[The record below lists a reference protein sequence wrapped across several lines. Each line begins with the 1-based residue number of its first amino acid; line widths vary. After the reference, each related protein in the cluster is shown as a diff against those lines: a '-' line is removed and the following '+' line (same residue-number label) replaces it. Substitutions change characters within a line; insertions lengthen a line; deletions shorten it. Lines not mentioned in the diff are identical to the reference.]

1 MEREDLFFGEDES
14 DNRRNSVFA
23 LVIYDI
29 TDNKTRLKFSKFLDG
44 YGTRIQKSAYEI
56 KTSAAKYKKMLDQ
69 IPQYCSEEDSIR
81 VYKLT
86 SRSEVT
92 KWGKDLS
99 TDIEDV
105 VLI

>member
-1 MEREDLFFGEDES
+1 MEKENLFFGLDES
-14 DNRRNSVFA
+14 DNRKNYIFA

-29 TDNKTRLKFSKFLDG
+29 VDNKVRTKFSKFLDG

-56 KTSAAKYKKMLDQ
+56 KTTKKKYNELLITIPRYCSAA
-69 IPQYCSEEDSIR
+69 DSIR
-81 VYKLT
+81 VYRLT
-86 SRSEVT
+86 SRSEVA

>member
-1 MEREDLFFGEDES
+1 MEREDLFFGLDQA
-14 DNRRNSVFA
+14 DNRKNSVFA

-29 TDNKTRLKFSKFLDG
+29 SDNKVRLKFSRYLDG
-44 YGTRIQKSAYEI
+44 YGSRIQKSAYEI
-56 KTSAAKYKKMLDQ
+56 KTSQAKYKKMLQ
-69 IPQYCSEEDSIR
+69 GIPSFCAESDSIR

-86 SRSEVT
+86 SRSEVA

-105 VLI
+105 ILI

>member
-1 MEREDLFFGEDES
+1 MERENLFFGLDEA
-14 DNRRNSVFA
+14 DNRKNYIFA

-29 TDNKTRLKFSKFLDG
+29 VDNKVRTKFSKLLDG

-56 KTSAAKYKKMLDQ
+56 KTSKKKYKDLLSA
-69 IPQYCSEEDSIR
+69 IPQFCSEVDSIR
-81 VYKLT
+81 VYRLT
-86 SRSEVT
+86 SRSEVA

-105 VLI
+105 ILI